1 MKTDSSGT
9 PLSTAERKIPLS
21 VTLAILATAISI
33 FGVFYSQMTKGVSH
47 MVLERS
53 GAIFSYVTNRIPP
66 RSLLELNSAA
76 DEDHLLYVQVQALL
90 KSVRQ
95 LTAVRYLYTAKLND
109 EGKAVYV
116 VDGLD
121 PEAEDFRHIG
131 DLIEPEVLPLLT
143 RCLQGHSAHAAK
155 VLYTEWGDVLPA
167 CEPIRQDGR
176 TVGAIVMEFDAGL
189 IGGSIRKAMS
199 ISLLISCVLVALFIF
214 VTTWLLRRLSVPLY
228 RKLAYTDLLTGI
240 NNRNAFELD
249 TKRLQRSE
257 QQDLTVLT
265 CDLNMLKNV
274 NDQRGHAAG
283 DEYIISLARLL
294 VERFRDRGETY
305 RIGGDEFAT
314 LLRNA
319 DVDALR
325 AAMDELHA
333 QALKIQVAGFP
344 LFFAYGIASFDPACD
359 ADVHDTMTRADAQMY
374 AHKRALKQ
382 KGKREAALSPEQS
395 F

>member
-76 DEDHLLYVQVQALL
+76 DEDHLLYVQVQSLL

>member
-21 VTLAILATAISI
+21 VTLAILATALSI

-66 RSLLELNSAA
+66 RSLLELNSPA

-249 TKRLQRSE
+249 IKRLQRSE

-265 CDLNMLKNV
+265 CDLNMLKNI

-325 AAMDELHA
+325 AEMDELHA

>member
-1 MKTDSSGT
+1 
-9 PLSTAERKIPLS
+9 
-21 VTLAILATAISI
+21 
-33 FGVFYSQMTKGVSH
+33 MTKGVSH
-47 MVLERS
+47 MVLE
-53 GAIFSYVTNRIPP
+53 
-66 RSLLELNSAA
+66 LNSAV

-95 LTAVRYLYTAKLND
+95 LTAARYLYTAKLND

-143 RCLQGHSAHAAK
+143 RCIQGHSAHAAK

-167 CEPIRQDGR
+167 CEPIRLDGR

-228 RKLAYTDLLTGI
+228 HKLVYTDLLTGI

-274 NDQRGHAAG
+274 NDQRSHAAG

-325 AAMDELHA
+325 AEMDELHA

-344 LFFAYGIASFDPACD
+344 LFFAYGIASFDPVCD

>member
-325 AAMDELHA
+325 AEMDELHA
-333 QALKIQVAGFP
+333 HALKIQVAGFP

>member
-325 AAMDELHA
+325 AEMDELRA

>member
-9 PLSTAERKIPLS
+9 PLSAAERKIPLS

>member
-1 MKTDSSGT
+1 
-9 PLSTAERKIPLS
+9 
-21 VTLAILATAISI
+21 
-33 FGVFYSQMTKGVSH
+33 
-47 MVLERS
+47 
-53 GAIFSYVTNRIPP
+53 
-66 RSLLELNSAA
+66 
-76 DEDHLLYVQVQALL
+76 
-90 KSVRQ
+90 
-95 LTAVRYLYTAKLND
+95 
-109 EGKAVYV
+109 
-116 VDGLD
+116 
-121 PEAEDFRHIG
+121 
-131 DLIEPEVLPLLT
+131 
-143 RCLQGHSAHAAK
+143 
-155 VLYTEWGDVLPA
+155 
-167 CEPIRQDGR
+167 
-176 TVGAIVMEFDAGL
+176 
-189 IGGSIRKAMS
+189 MS

>member
-109 EGKAVYV
+109 EGKAVYM

-325 AAMDELHA
+325 AEMDELHA